1 MTATT
6 MKDAA
11 IALLEGLTDEDRA
24 LVHLPFDDPR
34 REIWMYWPREMRGD
48 TYSGVDCVPGR
59 TDGGAVGEP
68 ADVENRQRE
77 LPAEEVD
84 PKSTLR

>member
-6 MKDAA
+6 MNDAA

-34 REIWMYWPREMRGD
+34 REIWMYWPREMSGD
-48 TYSGVDCVPGR
+48 TYSGI
-59 TDGGAVGEP
+59 
-68 ADVENRQRE
+68 
-77 LPAEEVD
+77 
-84 PKSTLR
+84 